1 MFCLSGKSNVI
12 SCDYFPPIN
21 LSEGDWEI
29 GLIDLT
35 TYNSIPNVEEEVN
48 NMFYFGKDN
57 PIELPT
63 GSYEIEDIAKYVEER
78 VKKPDELKIKANN
91 NTLKCEIYVTQ
102 GIDFTKSC
110 TIGPL
115 LGFVE
120 QKEKLTANIWH
131 VSNGSVDIIRVNV
144 IRIECNIIRGSID
157 NGNESHVIHEFYP
170 TAETGYKIVEKPS
183 NVIYLPIHVKQI
195 HNITLSIK
203 DQEERPI
210 NHRGETVNLRLHL
223 RKKDGVSV

>member
-1 MFCLSGKSNVI
+1 MLCLSGKSNVI

-35 TYNSIPNVEEEVN
+35 TYNSIPNVETGVN
-48 NMFYFGKDN
+48 NLLHFGNGK

-63 GSYEIEDIAKYVEER
+63 GSYEIDDIARLVEKR
-78 VKKPDELKIKANN
+78 VKKPDELIIKANN
-91 NTLKCEIYVTQ
+91 NTLKCEIYTTKE
-102 GIDFTKSC
+102 IDLTKEF

-115 LGFVE
+115 LGFDS
-120 QKEKLTANIWH
+120 KKLAPEKDKWH
-131 VSNGSVDIIRVNV
+131 VSDHSVNILRVNV
-144 IRIECNIIRGSID
+144 IRIECNIVRGSFD

-170 TAETGYKIVEKPS
+170 TVEPGYKIVEKPS
-183 NVIYLPIHVKQI
+183 NVIYLPIHIKQI

-203 DQEERPI
+203 DQEGRPI
-210 NHRGETVNLRLHL
+210 NLRGETVNLRLHL